1 MAIRPSTLNPHG
13 EQPTLELLL
22 LQLLRTAGSRSMTS
36 VRRRRRRRENK
47 DLLCDLLL

>member
-1 MAIRPSTLNPHG
+1 MAIRPATLNPHG

-36 VRRRRRRRENK
+36 VRRRRRRENK

>member
-1 MAIRPSTLNPHG
+1 MAIRPATLNPHG

>member
-36 VRRRRRRRENK
+36 VRRRRRENK

>member
-1 MAIRPSTLNPHG
+1 MAIRLRTLNLNG
-13 EQPTLELLL
+13 EQPTPELLL

-36 VRRRRRRRENK
+36 VRRRRENK